1 MDEIIYIA
9 RVDGRPWA
17 ASGVKSKSVVPFVIF
32 FASMETT
39 RYLFNSHT
47 QIPEFEKYFVIALAA
62 VLIIFL
68 QDLGVARWRTAYT
81 TKFIHDVFFTALI
94 STALFNV
101 VAAFLPSFWVVY
113 LDPTGLMPDWQLRVA
128 VSLVMSAVGVTYV
141 VARTHFHRIGEY
153 HHLHARPSAH
163 LFQRF
168 RARENACLA
177 WVYLAD
183 YILTS
188 ALISYLLVKAA

>member
-1 MDEIIYIA
+1 MDAIIYIA
-9 RVDGRPWA
+9 RIDGRPWA
-17 ASGVKSKSVVPFVIF
+17 TSGMKSMSVAPFVIF
-32 FASMETT
+32 FASVETT
-39 RYLFNSHT
+39 RYLLNGRT

-62 VLIIFL
+62 ILIISL

-81 TKFIHDVFFTALI
+81 TKFIQDIFFAALI

-101 VAAFLPSFWVVY
+101 MSAFLPSFWVVR
-113 LDPTGLMPDWQLRVA
+113 LDPRGSIPDWQLRIA
-128 VSLVMSAVGVTYV
+128 VSLVMSAVGVAYILV
-141 VARTHFHRIGEY
+141 RTHFHRTGEY
-153 HHLHARPSAH
+153 HRLHARPSAH
-163 LFQRF
+163 LFHRF

-177 WVYLAD
+177 FVYLTD

>member
-9 RVDGRPWA
+9 RIDGRPWA
-17 ASGVKSKSVVPFVIF
+17 ASGVKSTSVVPFVIF
-32 FASMETT
+32 FASAETT
-39 RYLFNSHT
+39 RYLLNGRT

-62 VLIIFL
+62 MIVIFL

-81 TKFIHDVFFTALI
+81 TKFIQDVFFAALI
-94 STALFNV
+94 STAMFNV
-101 VAAFLPSFWVVY
+101 VSAFLPFFWLVR
-113 LDPTGLMPDWQLRVA
+113 LDPTGSIPDWQLRVA
-128 VSLVMSAVGVTYV
+128 VSLVMSTVGVMYILV
-141 VARTHFHRIGEY
+141 RTHIHRTGEY
-153 HHLHARPSAH
+153 RRLHARPSAH

-177 WVYLAD
+177 CVYLAD